1 MKKYIFLYFLLI
13 SLSLLAQEK
22 FTLSGYVTEEGSQE
36 LLIGAEIY
44 VPQIKQSVVSNNYGY
59 YSISLPKGDYDIICT
74 LVGYQEVEDHIELNQ
89 NQILNISLS
98 NHITLK
104 EVVAS
109 AENSIK
115 QSKSAQMSEV
125 KIPIAQIK
133 RLPSLLGEK
142 DVLKALQ
149 LTPGVQSGAEGS
161 SGLYVRG
168 GGPDQNLLILD
179 DAPVYNASHLFGFF
193 SIFNG
198 DAIKNI
204 NLIKGGF
211 PACYGGRLSSVLDVS
226 MKDGNKEKFGG
237 EVGLGL
243 LSSRLILEGPLVKNK
258 SSFIISAR
266 RTYVDFIL
274 TPLMDEDEKMK
285 YYFYDLNAKIN
296 YEFNQRNKLYLSG
309 YFGKDYFR
317 SVLGDD
323 YGESKGKL
331 FWGNAT
337 ATLRWNHLFNDKI
350 FSNTSLIFSD
360 YNFNVYSSDK
370 FDDGQGMLK
379 SNYFYESKYQS
390 SITDLGLKYDMQFNI
405 SPQYLIRAGAN
416 AVLHNFKPSAIS
428 IKDESEQLFNH
439 ENTVEKIKT
448 TEANVYMENEW
459 SFYKKFKMNA
469 GLRLSNYLHKN
480 KTYTSLEPRV
490 SLRYSLTDDLSIKA
504 SYATMNQYIHLL
516 TSAGISLP
524 MDLWVTTTDR
534 VKPQHAEQF
543 ALGISKDWNEQKIG
557 ISLEGYYKKMNDLL
571 GYAPGASFLLNNLDL
586 SHPNREYSWEE
597 NVIHG
602 QGWAY
607 GLEFFVQ
614 KKVGKFSGWAG
625 YTLAWV
631 QHQFD
636 EDNKGKKYFAR
647 YDRRHDISLV
657 GFYDITKNIS
667 LSGTW
672 VYGTGNAVS
681 LPKSSYFNLID
692 PLDSDNPYANVYAYG
707 SKNDLRMRAY
717 HRLDLAIQFKKITK
731 RKRKRIWEIGVYNAY
746 SRKNPFFYQYADK
759 EIENPDGSSQRKVVL
774 NQYSI
779 FPIIPSISYSLKF

>member
-1 MKKYIFLYFLLI
+1 MKKYIFLYLSLI

-22 FTLSGYVTEEGSQE
+22 FTLSGYITEEGSQE

-74 LVGYQEVEDHIELNQ
+74 LVGYQEFEDHIELNQ

-211 PACYGGRLSSVLDVS
+211 PARYGGRLSSVLDVS

-237 EVGLGL
+237 EIGLGL
-243 LSSRLILEGPLVKNK
+243 LSSRLMLEGPIVKNK

-323 YGESKGKL
+323 Y
-331 FWGNAT
+331 
-337 ATLRWNHLFNDKI
+337 
-350 FSNTSLIFSD
+350 
-360 YNFNVYSSDK
+360 
-370 FDDGQGMLK
+370 
-379 SNYFYESKYQS
+379 
-390 SITDLGLKYDMQFNI
+390 
-405 SPQYLIRAGAN
+405 
-416 AVLHNFKPSAIS
+416 
-428 IKDESEQLFNH
+428 
-439 ENTVEKIKT
+439 
-448 TEANVYMENEW
+448 
-459 SFYKKFKMNA
+459 
-469 GLRLSNYLHKN
+469 
-480 KTYTSLEPRV
+480 
-490 SLRYSLTDDLSIKA
+490 
-504 SYATMNQYIHLL
+504 
-516 TSAGISLP
+516 
-524 MDLWVTTTDR
+524 
-534 VKPQHAEQF
+534 
-543 ALGISKDWNEQKIG
+543 
-557 ISLEGYYKKMNDLL
+557 
-571 GYAPGASFLLNNLDL
+571 
-586 SHPNREYSWEE
+586 
-597 NVIHG
+597 
-602 QGWAY
+602 
-607 GLEFFVQ
+607 
-614 KKVGKFSGWAG
+614 
-625 YTLAWV
+625 
-631 QHQFD
+631 
-636 EDNKGKKYFAR
+636 
-647 YDRRHDISLV
+647 
-657 GFYDITKNIS
+657 
-667 LSGTW
+667 
-672 VYGTGNAVS
+672 
-681 LPKSSYFNLID
+681 
-692 PLDSDNPYANVYAYG
+692 
-707 SKNDLRMRAY
+707 
-717 HRLDLAIQFKKITK
+717 
-731 RKRKRIWEIGVYNAY
+731 
-746 SRKNPFFYQYADK
+746 
-759 EIENPDGSSQRKVVL
+759 
-774 NQYSI
+774 
-779 FPIIPSISYSLKF
+779 

>member
-1 MKKYIFLYFLLI
+1 MKKYIFLYLSLI

-74 LVGYQEVEDHIELNQ
+74 LVGYQEFEDHIELNQ
-89 NQILNISLS
+89 NRILNISLS

-211 PACYGGRLSSVLDVS
+211 PARYGGRLSSVLDVS

-237 EVGLGL
+237 EIGLGL
-243 LSSRLILEGPLVKNK
+243 LSSRLMLEGPIVKNK

-323 YGESKGKL
+323 Y
-331 FWGNAT
+331 
-337 ATLRWNHLFNDKI
+337 
-350 FSNTSLIFSD
+350 
-360 YNFNVYSSDK
+360 
-370 FDDGQGMLK
+370 
-379 SNYFYESKYQS
+379 
-390 SITDLGLKYDMQFNI
+390 
-405 SPQYLIRAGAN
+405 
-416 AVLHNFKPSAIS
+416 
-428 IKDESEQLFNH
+428 
-439 ENTVEKIKT
+439 
-448 TEANVYMENEW
+448 
-459 SFYKKFKMNA
+459 
-469 GLRLSNYLHKN
+469 
-480 KTYTSLEPRV
+480 
-490 SLRYSLTDDLSIKA
+490 
-504 SYATMNQYIHLL
+504 
-516 TSAGISLP
+516 
-524 MDLWVTTTDR
+524 
-534 VKPQHAEQF
+534 
-543 ALGISKDWNEQKIG
+543 
-557 ISLEGYYKKMNDLL
+557 
-571 GYAPGASFLLNNLDL
+571 
-586 SHPNREYSWEE
+586 
-597 NVIHG
+597 
-602 QGWAY
+602 
-607 GLEFFVQ
+607 
-614 KKVGKFSGWAG
+614 
-625 YTLAWV
+625 
-631 QHQFD
+631 
-636 EDNKGKKYFAR
+636 
-647 YDRRHDISLV
+647 
-657 GFYDITKNIS
+657 
-667 LSGTW
+667 
-672 VYGTGNAVS
+672 
-681 LPKSSYFNLID
+681 
-692 PLDSDNPYANVYAYG
+692 
-707 SKNDLRMRAY
+707 
-717 HRLDLAIQFKKITK
+717 
-731 RKRKRIWEIGVYNAY
+731 
-746 SRKNPFFYQYADK
+746 
-759 EIENPDGSSQRKVVL
+759 
-774 NQYSI
+774 
-779 FPIIPSISYSLKF
+779 